1 MLVIQTAKMYFSLQE
16 FWQTKYLITNQLCIF
31 CGFGGKNFT
40 FESLCE
46 AVLILTKSM
55 IRQYYLWSSVEGFLK
70 LYKSVHLFIMLWNL
84 IFIQNA
90 YSSSFYCCCLECNR
104 SVNDLLTYLKYSF
117 LSNRCPIFS
126 LLKKMISF
134 LPSLI
139 TK

>member
-31 CGFGGKNFT
+31 CGFGGENST

-46 AVLILTKSM
+46 AVLISTNWI

-90 YSSSFYCCCLECNR
+90 YSSSFLCYCCGLGYNS

-117 LSNRCPIFS
+117 LSNRCPVF
-126 LLKKMISF
+126 F
-134 LPSLI
+134 PS
-139 TK
+139 